1 MKKIICLL
9 LALTCVFTLFSCKK
23 DKDLEKFVE
32 LVEASK
38 PTKITTLTYYTVSGT
53 VYKGN
58 YETVFDGENFEM
70 NYSYERKKSVSEGSA
85 SDTDNK
91 VVESGVVYYKDGK
104 YSEDGETWGAAPVD
118 VNSITFVLDLSQDN
132 LGEYTLSEDGY
143 TLSTTVDAQT
153 AAKVLGITIN
163 ANDQGVKITVKTNGK
178 YLTGVSVSYATATAT
193 VSVDTSYTYN

>member
-70 NYSYERKKSVSEGSA
+70 NYSYERKKSVSEG
-85 SDTDNK
+85 
-91 VVESGVVYYKDGK
+91 YLRQM
-104 YSEDGETWGAAPVD
+104 SEDG
-118 VNSITFVLDLSQDN
+118 
-132 LGEYTLSEDGY
+132 
-143 TLSTTVDAQT
+143 
-153 AAKVLGITIN
+153 
-163 ANDQGVKITVKTNGK
+163 
-178 YLTGVSVSYATATAT
+178 
-193 VSVDTSYTYN
+193 